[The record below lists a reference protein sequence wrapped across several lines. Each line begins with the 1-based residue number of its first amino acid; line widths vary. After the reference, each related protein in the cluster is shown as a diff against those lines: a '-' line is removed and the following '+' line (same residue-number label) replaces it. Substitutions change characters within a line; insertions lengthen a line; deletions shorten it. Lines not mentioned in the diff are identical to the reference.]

1 MKFDIHQPPRE
12 FSPAPGLKLKDMGD
26 LHLDVD
32 EQVTVRLAP
41 DRGNDVVRKPWG
53 FYLTNSLNGT
63 LQAQGIKTALVE
75 NRGSLT
81 AWSAPIAS
89 HRRANGWSPAPE
101 SAMKPPS
108 GPASLVSK
116 PFAS

>member
-26 LHLDVD
+26 LHLGVD
-32 EQVTVRLAP
+32 EQVTVRLTP

-75 NRGSLT
+75 NRDSRRTYVMLVDQSRIAEFNAYLAEYGMHIVRWLDEWQGS
-81 AWSAPIAS
+81 
-89 HRRANGWSPAPE
+89 
-101 SAMKPPS
+101 
-108 GPASLVSK
+108 
-116 PFAS
+116 